1 MPDLTIRPLPALRD
15 NYIWLISLG
24 RQAVVVDPGEAEP
37 VLHALRDNGLQ
48 LAAILLTHH
57 HADHTGGVSALTA
70 SAPHVPVFGPR
81 TLSAVTHPVDDH
93 ARFVPAIGF
102 PAFEAMATPGHT
114 LDHLCY
120 YTPGW
125 LFRRYPVRRWLRP
138 PVRGHGHPDAGFAG
152 PAGCPA

>member
-57 HADHTGGVSALTA
+57 HADHTGGVSALTSLKLATVA
-70 SAPHVPVFGPR
+70 SPSGR
-81 TLSAVTHPVDDH
+81 LSS
-93 ARFVPAIGF
+93 RICRLRGMMF
-102 PAFEAMATPGHT
+102 
-114 LDHLCY
+114 LC
-120 YTPGW
+120 
-125 LFRRYPVRRWLRP
+125 LLRY
-138 PVRGHGHPDAGFAG
+138 
-152 PAGCPA
+152 